1 MRVAA
6 QDAARSLAR
15 IREVDERAVNTEM
28 ALARETRDKEDALKR
43 AEANRVAGEESV
55 RKVEELL
62 EETRGMYA
70 VAKNEREALRTTVK
84 ELEAELRDAH
94 KREEKLSTRLASA
107 EATSA
112 EVSALKATLVPLQNI
127 EKERDAALEEK

>member
-1 MRVAA
+1 M
-6 QDAARSLAR
+6 
-15 IREVDERAVNTEM
+15 
-28 ALARETRDKEDALKR
+28 
-43 AEANRVAGEESV
+43 AGEESV